1 MEGKASEYDLLQIL
15 ESTTLEGMYKELSK
29 FKFKE
34 PHTLLI
40 IKILELI
47 IEENK

>member
-1 MEGKASEYDLLQIL
+1 MNDKASEYDLLQIL
-15 ESTTLEGMYKELSK
+15 ESKTLEGMYKELSR
-29 FKFKE
+29 FKFEE

-40 IKILELI
+40 IKMLELI

>member
-15 ESTTLEGMYKELSK
+15 ESRTLEGMYKELSR
-29 FKFKE
+29 FKFEE